1 MIEEAE
7 DGEEHTEHVDRT
19 EKPEITSE
27 IVEPR
32 RERTSVGSVTAHV
45 SSRGASPTSRSI
57 NIDKQESVDIEPT
70 EGKSNNSHVEPM
82 RKSSKNYDRPAHDDP
97 EVIDVNG
104 MTSVVKLRE
113 YFTNLSQPSSTNI
126 LVEPKRIRRRS
137 YTIPK
142 KSITP
147 LQVNTNLNG
156 EKYAGLNTSASVEE
170 LRQIFE
176 HGEMRTFER
185 THSLGHTMSPKPSV
199 DQQPLRPSRVH
210 HAKSVEFFSRPPKYR
225 TPSPRHQSNLPTPPP
240 LPLPPSPE
248 LIEAHFRRDR
258 RAPQRYINGKCRAP
272 TSFVASFNQS
282 AQPIISMGL
291 PFRSRSLALD
301 RLGDNHSD
309 TRKLKKRYR
318 AGSITQRSLS
328 PVELPVR
335 GRCSRRTM
343 SHSSKSFQSY
353 GVDEYERN
361 NLHSGSGLVRP
372 QTKIKTSDKSVQS
385 PCRALVPTNAN
396 HKWSD
401 TDVIRLSPNET
412 DGVYVRSAVVYERVT
427 DQSQPGGPKHYV
439 TTYVVSPGPYPSK
452 STVQATNLWVAENA
466 LLSVDKDQNLPP
478 YRTHTL
484 SRPEPN
490 YAQPPTESFGRNHSS
505 TISTRQL
512 SGRTRCTNQRPRS
525 LTVTCSEPRKCL
537 RVSTRPNT
545 PQPLPT
551 PPSASLHPYI
561 LKCASQDSSPD
572 RSAQVLLTNI
582 DKAVQCNSQR
592 VQSSSPAR
600 SWSVKSLS
608 PPPFRTPWL
617 SSFRFSKSKLDDE
630 CRQHTDAETYPED
643 GCHNSSRSCPV
654 AHKYKPN
661 EERNRILSVWNS
673 GQPKELEPFRME
685 RARSRAARERR
696 EWTRRAETL
705 SRERRAYHEMR
716 GSWSPPYIKSPARR
730 IKNDLE
736 EDTEREI
743 RNLVKQNRPLSP
755 APLPHRIVHVDHRS
769 TQTPSQKD
777 EEVQCGDPVRA
788 NKHELIDDY
797 EETGVD
803 TTPITENFD
812 AKREFFEQLIKTNQ
826 MLARCSFC
834 SDCYHCPPEQIPRYS
849 SYSSWDS
856 DLQNAAYSGAVAAQ
870 RSNETQTEFP
880 VRTLLTR
887 DQSESYDCAIN
898 YPVSKYAADVNFGRE
913 TTKPVR
919 NYQRIDTVN
928 EPIRAGPQQ
937 YVSSLY
943 MSSQLPHSTR
953 WDMVNNRSFDRNQ
966 NTAGESISMQ
976 HEYYAKPQIAMPKV
990 APNPPVDKE
999 TVHSTQYNRW
1009 EPAYLRHP
1017 TKMSHAELVHSPT
1030 ATGCSRNAVVCMT
1043 RQDYSMRS
1051 GIHSPPCRFYTHNQQ
1066 TSLESLH
1073 DVSTTSAA
1081 DLAAYRG
1088 RVKQIVGELNERTF
1102 NRQNSPESLETYPP
1116 EMNHK
1121 LRRSLRYN

>member
-1 MIEEAE
+1 MIGEEE
-7 DGEEHTEHVDRT
+7 DGEEHTEHADQT
-19 EKPEITSE
+19 EKAKITPE
-27 IVEPR
+27 VVGPR
-32 RERTSVGSVTAHV
+32 RERTSVESVTTHV
-45 SSRGASPTSRSI
+45 SSRGGSPTSRLI
-57 NIDKQESVDIEPT
+57 DIDKQHSIDVEPA
-70 EGKSNNSHVEPM
+70 EKKSNSSHVEPM
-82 RKSSKNYDRPAHDDP
+82 RKSSKNHDHLANGNHGA
-97 EVIDVNG
+97 IDVNG
-104 MTSVVKLRE
+104 TASVVKLRE

-126 LVEPKRIRRRS
+126 LVGSKRIRRRS

-147 LQVNTNLNG
+147 LQVDTDLNG
-156 EKYAGLNTSASVEE
+156 DKFTGLNTSASVEE

-176 HGEMRTFER
+176 RGEMRTFER
-185 THSLGHTMSPKPSV
+185 THSLGHTISPKPST

-210 HAKSVEFFSRPPKYR
+210 HTKSVEFFSRPPKYR

-248 LIEAHFRRDR
+248 LIEAHFRLDR
-258 RAPQRYINGKCRAP
+258 RDPRRYINSKCRAS
-272 TSFVASFNQS
+272 TNFVASFNQS

-301 RLGDNHSD
+301 RLGDNHND
-309 TRKLKKRYR
+309 TAKLKKRYR

-335 GRCSRRTM
+335 GRSSRRTVPR
-343 SHSSKSFQSY
+343 SSKSSQSY
-353 GVDEYERN
+353 GLDEHERN
-361 NLHSGSGLVRP
+361 TVRSSGGLVRP
-372 QTKIKTSDKSVQS
+372 QTEVKTSDKSVQS
-385 PCRALVPTNAN
+385 PCRALIPTIAN

-412 DGVYVRSAVVYERVT
+412 DGVYVRSAVVYERVA
-427 DQSQPGGPKHYV
+427 DQSQPGGPRHYV

-484 SRPEPN
+484 SRPELN
-490 YAQPPTESFGRNHSS
+490 YTQPPTQSFGRNHSS
-505 TISTRQL
+505 TISTRQP
-512 SGRTRCTNQRPRS
+512 SVRTRCTNQRPRS
-525 LTVTCSEPRKCL
+525 LTVTSSEPKKCL
-537 RVSTRPNT
+537 RVSTRPST

-561 LKCASQDSSPD
+561 LNCAIQDGSPD
-572 RSAQVLLTNI
+572 RSTQVVFTGV
-582 DKAVQCNSQR
+582 DKAVQCNSHR

-617 SSFRFSKSKLDDE
+617 SSLRFSKSKQDDE
-630 CRQHTDAETYPED
+630 CRQHTEVETYEED
-643 GCHNSSRSCPV
+643 GYYNLSRSCPV
-654 AHKYKPN
+654 THRYKPN
-661 EERNRILSVWNS
+661 EEGNKVLSVWNS
-673 GQPKELEPFRME
+673 GQPKEIGPCRME
-685 RARSRAARERR
+685 RARTRAARERQ

-716 GSWSPPYIKSPARR
+716 GSWSPPHIKSPARC

-743 RNLVKQNRPLSP
+743 RNMVKQNRPLSP
-755 APLPHRIVHVDHRS
+755 VPVPHHIVYMDHRS
-769 TQTPSQKD
+769 TQTLPQKD
-777 EEVQCGDPVRA
+777 EEVQCGVWM
-788 NKHELIDDY
+788 NKHEPTDY

-856 DLQNAAYSGAVAAQ
+856 DLQNAAYSAVVTQ

-880 VRTLLTR
+880 IQTLLSKDR
-887 DQSESYDCAIN
+887 SAPYDCVIN
-898 YPVSKYAADVNFGRE
+898 HPLSKHSVDANFGKEMTR
-913 TTKPVR
+913 PVR
-919 NYQRIDTVN
+919 NFQRIDTVN

-943 MSSQLPHSTR
+943 MSSQLPHPTR

-976 HEYYAKPQIAMPKV
+976 HEYYAKPQNAMPKV
-990 APNPPVDKE
+990 APNPPIDKE
-999 TVHSTQYNRW
+999 IVHTTQYSRW

-1030 ATGCSRNAVVCMT
+1030 ATGGSRNTIVCLT
-1043 RQDYSMRS
+1043 RQDYPMRS
-1051 GIHSPPCRFYTHNQQ
+1051 GVHSPPCRFYTHNQQ
-1066 TSLESLH
+1066 TSLESLR
-1073 DVSTTSAA
+1073 DVSTASAA

-1102 NRQNSPESLETYPP
+1102 NHQNSTESLEMYPS
-1116 EMNHK
+1116 EVNHN

>member
-1 MIEEAE
+1 MIEERE
-7 DGEEHTEHVDRT
+7 DSEEHTEQIDQT
-19 EKPEITSE
+19 EKAEITSE

-32 RERTSVGSVTAHV
+32 RERTSVGSITTHV
-45 SSRGASPTSRSI
+45 SSRGASPTSRLT
-57 NIDKQESVDIEPT
+57 DLDRQQSVDVESA
-70 EGKSNNSHVEPM
+70 ERKSNSSHVEPM
-82 RKSSKNYDRPAHDDP
+82 RKSSKNHDRPANGNH
-97 EVIDVNG
+97 EAIDVNG
-104 MTSVVKLRE
+104 TASVVKLRE
-113 YFTNLSQPSSTNI
+113 YFTNLSQPSSTNT
-126 LVEPKRIRRRS
+126 LVGPKRIRKRS
-137 YTIPK
+137 YTISK
-142 KSITP
+142 RSITP
-147 LQVNTNLNG
+147 LEVDTDLNAD
-156 EKYAGLNTSASVEE
+156 KYTGLNTSASVEE

-176 HGEMRTFER
+176 RGEMRTFER
-185 THSLGHTMSPKPSV
+185 THSLGPTVSPKPSTN
-199 DQQPLRPSRVH
+199 QQPLRPSRAH

-225 TPSPRHQSNLPTPPP
+225 TPGPRHQPNLPTPPP

-258 RAPQRYINGKCRAP
+258 RDPRRYVSSKCRAP
-272 TSFVASFNQS
+272 TNFVASFNQS

-301 RLGDNHSD
+301 RLGDNYND
-309 TRKLKKRYR
+309 TTKLKTRYR

-335 GRCSRRTM
+335 GRSLRRTM
-343 SHSSKSFQSY
+343 PHSSKSFQSY
-353 GVDEYERN
+353 GVGEHERN
-361 NLHSGSGLVRP
+361 TVRSGSGLVRQ
-372 QTKIKTSDKSVQS
+372 QTEVKTSDKSVQS
-385 PCRALVPTNAN
+385 PCRALVPTSTN
-396 HKWSD
+396 HNWSD

-412 DGVYVRSAVVYERVT
+412 DGVYVRSAVVYERVA
-427 DQSQPGGPKHYV
+427 DQSQPGGPRHYV

-466 LLSVDKDQNLPP
+466 LLSVNKDQNLPP

-484 SRPEPN
+484 SRPEATPFQRAN
-490 YAQPPTESFGRNHSS
+490 QVDAHAAP
-505 TISTRQL
+505 
-512 SGRTRCTNQRPRS
+512 NQRPRS
-525 LTVTCSEPRKCL
+525 LTVTSSDSRKCL
-537 RVSTRPNT
+537 RVPTRPST

-561 LKCASQDSSPD
+561 LKCASQDGSPD
-572 RSAQVLLTNI
+572 RSAQVVFTGV
-582 DKAVQCNSQR
+582 DKAVQCNSHR
-592 VQSSSPAR
+592 VQSSSPTR

-617 SSFRFSKSKLDDE
+617 SSLRFSKSKQDDE
-630 CRQHTDAETYPED
+630 CRQHTEVETYEED
-643 GCHNSSRSCPV
+643 GCYNLSRSCPV
-654 AHKYKPN
+654 THRYKPN
-661 EERNRILSVWNS
+661 EERNKVLSVWNS
-673 GQPKELEPFRME
+673 RQPKELGPYGME
-685 RARSRAARERR
+685 RARTRAARERR

-705 SRERRAYHEMR
+705 SHERRAYHEMR
-716 GSWSPPYIKSPARR
+716 GSWSPPHIKSPARR
-730 IKNDLE
+730 IKNNLE

-755 APLPHRIVHVDHRS
+755 VTLPHRIVYVDHQS

-777 EEVQCGDPVRA
+777 EEIQCGDPFRM
-788 NKHELIDDY
+788 NKHESTDY
-797 EETGVD
+797 EKTGVD

-856 DLQNAAYSGAVAAQ
+856 DLQNAAYSAVVAQ

-880 VRTLLTR
+880 VQTLLPKDR
-887 DQSESYDCAIN
+887 SDPYDCVIN
-898 YPVSKYAADVNFGRE
+898 YPVSKYSADVNFGKEMTR
-913 TTKPVR
+913 PVK
-919 NYQRIDTVN
+919 NYQRIETVN

-976 HEYYAKPQIAMPKV
+976 HEYYAKPQNAMPKV
-990 APNPPVDKE
+990 APNPPVNKE
-999 TVHSTQYNRW
+999 IVHTTQYNRW
-1009 EPAYLRHP
+1009 EPAYSRHP
-1017 TKMSHAELVHSPT
+1017 TQMSHAELVHSPT
-1030 ATGCSRNAVVCMT
+1030 ATGGSRNTVVCLT
-1043 RQDYSMRS
+1043 RQDYPMRS

-1102 NRQNSPESLETYPP
+1102 NRHNSTESLEMYPP
-1116 EMNHK
+1116 EVNHN

>member
-1 MIEEAE
+1 MIGEEE
-7 DGEEHTEHVDRT
+7 DGEEHTEHVDQT
-19 EKPEITSE
+19 EKAEITSE
-27 IVEPR
+27 IAEPF
-32 RERTSVGSVTAHV
+32 RERTSVGSITTHV
-45 SSRGASPTSRSI
+45 SSRRTSPTSRSI
-57 NIDKQESVDIEPT
+57 DTDKQQSVDVEPA
-70 EGKSNNSHVEPM
+70 ERKSSSSHVEPM
-82 RKSSKNYDRPAHDDP
+82 RKSSKNHERPTNNNHEA
-97 EVIDVNG
+97 IDVNS
-104 MTSVVKLRE
+104 TASVVKLRE
-113 YFTNLSQPSSTNI
+113 YFTNLSQSSSTNI

-147 LQVNTNLNG
+147 LQVDTDLNG
-156 EKYAGLNTSASVEE
+156 DKYTGLNTSASVEE

-176 HGEMRTFER
+176 SGEMRTFER
-185 THSLGHTMSPKPSV
+185 THSLGHTVSPKPSI

-258 RAPQRYINGKCRAP
+258 RDPRRYVNTKCRAP
-272 TSFVASFNQS
+272 TNFVTSFNQS

-291 PFRSRSLALD
+291 PYRSS
-301 RLGDNHSD
+301 
-309 TRKLKKRYR
+309 
-318 AGSITQRSLS
+318 GSI
-328 PVELPVR
+328 
-335 GRCSRRTM
+335 
-343 SHSSKSFQSY
+343 
-353 GVDEYERN
+353 
-361 NLHSGSGLVRP
+361 RP
-372 QTKIKTSDKSVQS
+372 QTEIKSSDKSVQS
-385 PCRALVPTNAN
+385 PCRTLVSTGVN

-412 DGVYVRSAVVYERVT
+412 DGVYVRSAVVYERVA
-427 DQSQPGGPKHYV
+427 DQSQPGGPRHYV

-478 YRTHTL
+478 YRTNTL

-490 YAQPPTESFGRNHSS
+490 YTQPPIESFGRNHSS
-505 TISTRQL
+505 TISTRQP

-525 LTVTCSEPRKCL
+525 LTVTSSEPRKCL
-537 RVSTRPNT
+537 RVSTRPST

-561 LKCASQDSSPD
+561 LKCASQDGSPD
-572 RSAQVLLTNI
+572 RSTQVVFTGV
-582 DKAVQCNSQR
+582 DKAVQCNNHR

-617 SSFRFSKSKLDDE
+617 SSLKFSKSKQNSD
-630 CRQHTDAETYPED
+630 CRQHTEVETYEED
-643 GCHNSSRSCPV
+643 GCYNLSKSYPV
-654 AHKYKPN
+654 THRYKPN
-661 EERNRILSVWNS
+661 EERNKVLSVWNS
-673 GQPKELEPFRME
+673 GQPRELGPYRME
-685 RARSRAARERR
+685 KARTRAARERR

-716 GSWSPPYIKSPARR
+716 GSWSPPHIKSPARR

-743 RNLVKQNRPLSP
+743 RTLVKQNRPLSP
-755 APLPHRIVHVDHRS
+755 VPLSHRIVYVDHRG
-769 TQTPSQKD
+769 TQTPSQKH
-777 EEVQCGDPVRA
+777 EEVQCGDQFRM
-788 NKHELIDDY
+788 NKHEPTDY

-812 AKREFFEQLIKTNQ
+812 AKREFFEQLIRTNQ

-856 DLQNAAYSGAVAAQ
+856 DLQNAAYSAVVAQ

-880 VRTLLTR
+880 VQNLLSKDR
-887 DQSESYDCAIN
+887 SDPYDCAVN
-898 YPVSKYAADVNFGRE
+898 HSVSKYSLDVNFDKEMARPI
-913 TTKPVR
+913 K

-928 EPIRAGPQQ
+928 EPIWAGPQQ

-976 HEYYAKPQIAMPKV
+976 HEYYAKPQNAMPKV

-999 TVHSTQYNRW
+999 IVHTTQYNRW
-1009 EPAYLRHP
+1009 EPAHLRHP

-1030 ATGCSRNAVVCMT
+1030 ATGGPRNTVVCLT
-1043 RQDYSMRS
+1043 RQDYPIRS
-1051 GIHSPPCRFYTHNQQ
+1051 GMHSPPCRFYTHNQQ

-1102 NRQNSPESLETYPP
+1102 NRQHSSESLEMYPA
-1116 EMNHK
+1116 EVNHN
-1121 LRRSLRYN
+1121 LRRSIRYN